1 EERRSNVLKRLTGKC
16 SGAIYAGR
24 DISGKHYNFREQA
37 QSNIK
42 GMLIEIQNGKTTF
55 LYGADVEALSTH
67 TAAQISEIGQVMGE
81 WINVNTA
88 YYEQLKIWVGRET
101 DVAVLGGI
109 DYGKRLPS
117 DLMKALAAKLAAV
130 GIDAGKYAGMFG

>member
-1 EERRSNVLKRLTGKC
+1 C

-42 GMLIEIQNGKTTF
+42 GLLIELQNGKTAF
-55 LYGADVEALSTH
+55 LYSADGEALSTH

-101 DVAVLGGI
+101 DAAVLGGI
-109 DYGKRLPS
+109 DYGKRLPA
-117 DLMKALAAKLAAV
+117 DLMKVMAAKLAAV
-130 GIDAGKYAGMFG
+130 GIDAGMYAGAFR